1 MIQLTFTLLTKPVK
15 GINNVSCLANKKK
28 LNMIDPHLSHFMPF
42 VNSEETDGEDRL
54 RTQPYDKRDV
64 HFPIVNFAFLCSNI
78 PVAPAYRIY
87 ISQLI
92 QYSRAC
98 GFLS

>member
-1 MIQLTFTLLTKPVK
+1 
-15 GINNVSCLANKKK
+15 
-28 LNMIDPHLSHFMPF
+28 MPF
-42 VNSEETDGEDRL
+42 VNFEETDGEDRL

-64 HFPIVNFAFLCSNI
+64 NFPIVNIPFLFSNI